1 MPVLTATK
9 PVAVPLGSATVM
21 RPAAFRQ
28 PIPALRAPDV
38 AVVLTNWSSP
48 DPITAAVRG
57 FRTVLPG
64 ADVFFYHGGCRP
76 DCAVAAET
84 AGAASRLAV
93 AANPNGLLRRV
104 FAEIDADIFI
114 LADGERCD
122 PCLAPVIVAEI
133 ENRDR
138 DFVNVARLR
147 MAGDPAPDGGER
159 LLDWTTNFLF
169 GRGGTDMRAGYKGC
183 SRRFARS
190 YQAET
195 GDLDAALTLTLHAL
209 KLRMPLGEVAA
220 VGRPSPPLQM
230 GTGRDAR
237 SAVKLLRLVA
247 FLLVN
252 ERPRRVFGL
261 AGLALVA
268 AGIAVAL
275 PLLEIHDW
283 HATLRFCPASCV
295 SLGLMGSGAA
305 LGIAGTALDILAQA
319 RQEVQRLGYLAI
331 PRRAD
336 RA

>member
-9 PVAVPLGSATVM
+9 PVAESRSSATVTS
-21 RPAAFRQ
+21 PAAFRQ
-28 PIPALRAPDV
+28 PMPVRRVPQV
-38 AVVLTNWSSP
+38 AVVLTGWSAP
-48 DPITAAVRG
+48 GPLAAAVRG
-57 FRTVLPG
+57 FGTVLPG
-64 ADVFFYHGGCRP
+64 ADVYFYHGGCEP
-76 DCAVAAET
+76 DCAAAAET
-84 AGAASRLAV
+84 AGAVSRLAV

-104 FAEIDADIFI
+104 FAEIDADIFV

-122 PCLAPVIVAEI
+122 PCLAPLIVAEI

-138 DFVNVARLR
+138 DFVNVARQRLS
-147 MAGDPAPDGGER
+147 GDPAPDVGER
-159 LLDWTTNFLF
+159 VLDWAADFLF
-169 GRGGTDMRAGYKGC
+169 GRGGTDMMSGYKGC

-220 VGRPSPPLQM
+220 VGRPSAPWQ
-230 GTGRDAR
+230 TGSGCDTR
-237 SAVKLLRLVA
+237 SVVRLLRLVGW
-247 FLLVN
+247 LLVN

-261 AGLALVA
+261 AGLALLA
-268 AGIAVAL
+268 AGIVAAL
-275 PLLEIHDW
+275 PFLAIHDW
-283 HATLRFCPASCV
+283 HATLRLCPASCL

-305 LGIAGTALDILAQA
+305 LGMAGTALDILAQA

-336 RA
+336 RS